1 MKVLAPLYTDED
13 VANLV
18 ATLLRSR
25 GLDVLTTIEAGMSGY
40 SDDEQL
46 AYAAS
51 ENRCILTHNR
61 VDYERL
67 HLRYLQAEQQHS
79 GIIVTPQNNAYEVAK
94 RVSVILNALTSDE
107 VCNQLLYA

>member
-1 MKVLAPLYTDED
+1 MKIFASLYTDED
-13 VANLV
+13 IANLV
-18 ATLLRSR
+18 ATLLRNR
-25 GLDVLTTIEAGMSGY
+25 GLDVLTTIEAGMSGF

-51 ENRCILTHNR
+51 DNRCILTHNR

-67 HLRYLQAEQQHS
+67 HLNYVQADQQHS

-94 RVSVILNALTSDE
+94 RVSIILNNLAADE
-107 VCNQLLYA
+107 VFNQLL

>member
-1 MKVLAPLYTDED
+1 MKIFASLYTDED
-13 VANLV
+13 IANLV
-18 ATLLRSR
+18 ATLLRNR
-25 GLDVLTTIEAGMSGY
+25 GLDVLTTIEAGMSGF

-51 ENRCILTHNR
+51 DNRCILTHNW

-67 HLRYLQAEQQHS
+67 HLNYVQADQQHS

-94 RVSVILNALTSDE
+94 SDRT
-107 VCNQLLYA
+107 LHP

>member
-1 MKVLAPLYTDED
+1 MKIFASLYTDED
-13 VANLV
+13 IANLV
-18 ATLLRSR
+18 ATLLRNR
-25 GLDVLTTIEAGMSGY
+25 GLDVLTTIEAGMSGF

-51 ENRCILTHNR
+51 DNRCILTHNR

-67 HLRYLQAEQQHS
+67 HLNYVQADQQHS

-94 RVSVILNALTSDE
+94 RVSIILNNLAADE
-107 VCNQLLYA
+107 VFNQLLYA